1 MPILGRNTRKIHLIS
16 YNLMGNIAF
25 WMASFQCLAKS
36 QQSNELGSSIVD
48 VDNNDGQLLTFFL
61 SFRVLSS

>member
-1 MPILGRNTRKIHLIS
+1 
-16 YNLMGNIAF
+16 MGNIAF

-36 QQSNELGSSIVD
+36 QQSNELESSIVD
-48 VDNNDGQLLTFFL
+48 VDNNDGQLLTFFF